1 MSRDA
6 LRTRCQKGVDHL
18 LKCSRAAHPDAR
30 WRMKEEDAWLL
41 LEKLECETFL
51 GGGTFGTAFETGSGD
66 VVKFIPQRRSKGR
79 LPCGAS
85 QEFKMQKQF
94 ASRGLAWAPLDL
106 RHFSHIAKE
115 NAAGEEPRSF
125 SALRMPKVTAT
136 LDKVLHRQDAPW
148 SADHAAVLGA
158 SLDRLVSDA
167 LAAGMVHHDAKCN
180 NVGIS
185 DDGDVRFIDFGRSF
199 DRATLDRMGATRRRA
214 ERAVRLGAAL
224 DAWRLQDSV
233 IRRLGR
239 GESGDN
245 FCDGLVG
252 PLRYTALTLL
262 KEEKAVPED
271 FFPDAPWWR
280 DQKVFAILKETFSSH
295 LKRLSGRR

>member
-1 MSRDA
+1 MSLDA
-6 LRTRCQKGVDHL
+6 TRARCQKGVDHL
-18 LKCSRAAHPDAR
+18 LKCSRNAHPEAR
-30 WRMKEEDAWLL
+30 RGMREEDAWLL
-41 LEKLECETFL
+41 LEKMHCETFL
-51 GGGTFGTAFETGSGD
+51 GGGTFGTAFETGAGD

-79 LPCGAS
+79 LPCSAS
-85 QEFKMQKQF
+85 QECKMQKKF
-94 ASRGLAWAPLDL
+94 AGRGLAWPPLGL
-106 RHFSHIAKE
+106 RHFSHNAEE
-115 NAAGEEPRSF
+115 NVTGEEPLSF

-136 LDKVLHRQDAPW
+136 LDKVLHGQDAPR
-148 SADHAAVLGA
+148 SAVQAAALGA
-158 SLDRLVSDA
+158 SLARLVSDA

-199 DRATLDRMGATRRRA
+199 DRATLDIMGATRRRA

-233 IRRLGR
+233 TRRLLG

-262 KEEKAVPED
+262 KEEKAIPED
-271 FFPDAPWWR
+271 FFPDASWWR